1 MGRDAGWVALAASDA
16 ARHVNIC
23 LIPEFE
29 FELYGEEGVYEYCYK
44 RLLQKSETTKR
55 GKSCVIV
62 VAEGAVESVRDLHL
76 TNDSKD

>member
-29 FELYGEEGVYEYCYK
+29 VRNKKKYFIFY
-44 RLLQKSETTKR
+44 LLFIKF
-55 GKSCVIV
+55 
-62 VAEGAVESVRDLHL
+62 L
-76 TNDSKD
+76 

>member
-44 RLLQKSETTKR
+44 RLL
-55 GKSCVIV
+55 
-62 VAEGAVESVRDLHL
+62 
-76 TNDSKD
+76 

>member
-29 FELYGEEGVYEYCYK
+29 VKKIKIIYLQFFFDLKNYLY
-44 RLLQKSETTKR
+44 
-55 GKSCVIV
+55 
-62 VAEGAVESVRDLHL
+62 
-76 TNDSKD
+76 

>member
-29 FELYGEEGVYEYCYK
+29 VK
-44 RLLQKSETTKR
+44 KIKIINLQFFFFDLKKYFFFLFVFNL
-55 GKSCVIV
+55 KNK
-62 VAEGAVESVRDLHL
+62 VRIIWRRRSL
-76 TNDSKD
+76 